1 MGSTLFSC
9 ATLHH
14 QIWWVTQEC
23 TRPLSLP
30 VLPQVSD
37 PNQVGSSC
45 DLYVAPISSS
55 RLDRAIGAIKK
66 ACEENGYVL
75 LITADHGNAEVMI
88 DEEGNPVTKHTTCR
102 GKELLVQQTRRL
114 LCVVCTCSV
123 VLCVYVCCVLCV
135 CVVCVLCVYV
145 FVCVCCVLFY
155 ALHLTRVTDLHN
167 LNMYML

>member
-1 MGSTLFSC
+1 MHGHFCCCCRWWKPSGVGSTLFSC

-66 ACEENGYVL
+66 ACEENGYIL

-102 GKELLVQQTRRL
+102 GKELLLQQTRRL
-114 LCVVCTCSV
+114 LCVVCTC
-123 VLCVYVCCVLCV
+123 
-135 CVVCVLCVYV
+135 CVVCVCVLCMCV
-145 FVCVCCVLFY
+145 VCVCCVCMCVVCYFMPY
-155 ALHLTRVTDLHN
+155 I
-167 LNMYML
+167 